1 MRAKM
6 YEKYYKRG
14 FNHLMFKEVFHLKKP
29 KTETKIMYISIL
41 LVIVVTAVLLS

>member
-29 KTETKIMYISIL
+29 KTETKIMYIGIL
-41 LVIVVTAVLLS
+41 FVIVVAAVLLS